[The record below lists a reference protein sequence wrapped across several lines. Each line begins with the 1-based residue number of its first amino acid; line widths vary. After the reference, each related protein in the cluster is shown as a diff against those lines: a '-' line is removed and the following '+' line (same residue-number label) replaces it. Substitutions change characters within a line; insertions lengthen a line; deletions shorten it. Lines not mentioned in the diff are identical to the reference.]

1 MSKLTYIQKLTVLSL
16 LHLLLSILCLQL
28 NAQNKYNKIALL
40 NATAHIGNGK
50 VIQQSIVVVNK
61 NKIELVDDIS
71 RIKINPKEYDTIIDL
86 KGSHLYPGL
95 INTNNVLGLHDAES
109 VRATRDFSDVGEMN
123 PHVRALIAYNTD
135 NQIVPTI
142 KTNGI
147 LYTQVTPRGGLISGS
162 SSIMALEGWNWEDA
176 VLKADDGIHL
186 NFPKKQIVIYSE
198 DEAPAKNQNK
208 KYEEE
213 LNQLNLFFTNAKAYS
228 LTNVNQEQNLRFE
241 AMRGIFAGT
250 QNLYLHADKQK
261 DILLAIQFA
270 KAYGIQKMVIVGG
283 KEAYKIT
290 KELKQNKIPVMLN
303 RVNDL
308 PDNTD
313 DDVDLVYKIPSL
325 LQKDSILFCLQL
337 EGDMEAMQSRN
348 LPFNAGHAVAYGLSE
363 EAALSAIT
371 LNAAK
376 ILGLDTL
383 IGSIEVGKLA
393 TLVVSKGNILDI
405 KSNEITL
412 ALIAGQFVKLSN
424 RQNDLYQQYKNKYRI
439 K

>member
-1 MSKLTYIQKLTVLSL
+1 MSKVNYIQKRKVVSL
-16 LHLLLSILCLQL
+16 LHLLVSLLCFQL
-28 NAQNKYNKIALL
+28 NAQTKYNKIALL
-40 NATAHIGNGK
+40 NATAHLGNGRI
-50 VIQQSIVVVNK
+50 IQQSMVIINK
-61 NKIELVDDIS
+61 DKIELVDTYANV
-71 RIKINPKEYDTIIDL
+71 KFNAKELDTIIDL

-95 INTNNVLGLHDAES
+95 INTNNVLGLHDAEA

-147 LYTQVTPRGGLISGS
+147 LYTQVTPRGGLIPGS

-176 VLKADDGIHL
+176 VLKADDGIHI
-186 NFPKKQIVIYSE
+186 NFPKKQTVIYVD
-198 DEAPAKNQNK
+198 DEASSKNQNK
-208 KYEEE
+208 KYDEEM
-213 LNQLNLFFTNAKAYS
+213 NQLNSFFTDAKAYS
-228 LTNVNQEQNLRFE
+228 LSNSNNEQNLRFE
-241 AMRGIFAGT
+241 AMRGIFLGK

-261 DILLAIQFA
+261 DILLSIQFA
-270 KAYGIQKMVIVGG
+270 KSYGIQKIVIVGG

-303 RVNDL
+303 RINDL

-313 DDVDLVYKIPSL
+313 DEIDLVYKMPAM

-371 LNAAK
+371 LNAAR
-376 ILGLDTL
+376 ILAIDELV
-383 IGSIEVGKLA
+383 GSIEVGKLA

-412 ALIAGQFVKLSN
+412 ALIEGQFVKLTNKQS
-424 RQNDLYQQYKNKYRI
+424 DLYQKYKNKYRI